1 MKSILCYGDSLTWGS
16 NPADGSRH
24 AVENR
29 WPTVLADGLGSGVS
43 VFTDALRG
51 RTTCF
56 DDWSADCDRNGART
70 LPTALFAHAPLDL
83 VIIML
88 GCNDMKPFIC
98 GNAAASARG
107 IARLVSIIR
116 GHNPET
122 GSEAP
127 DILIVAPPPLVET
140 AHQEKSAIFKGV
152 LGESRMMGSVFADLA
167 DDLNCGFFD
176 AASVANASPLDGV
189 HLDADNTRAI
199 GRALVPVVKLMTGV

>member
-24 AVENR
+24 AFKDQ
-29 WPTVLADGLGSGVS
+29 WPNVLAAGLGEGVS
-43 VFTDALRG
+43 VAVDALRG

-98 GNAAASARG
+98 GNAAGSARG

-122 GSEAP
+122 GGEAP

-140 AHQEKSAIFKGV
+140 AHAEKAAIFKGAM
-152 LGESRMMGSVFADLA
+152 GESRMMGSVFADLA
-167 DDLNCGFFD
+167 DDLGCGFFD
-176 AASVANASPLDGV
+176 ASTVASASPLDGV
-189 HLDADNTRAI
+189 HLDADSTRAI
-199 GRALVPVVKLMTGV
+199 GRALVPVVRLMAGL